1 MLCLRMNISGRG
13 FSHNQLLSCLFTETY
28 MRTGP
33 SLKAAPPF
41 PSSTWINPFLT
52 SMLSAE
58 ARTLW
63 SMSSS
68 TKNRQRKASTWT
80 AVCEWNLPFCT
91 LEVSRRLLI
100 DQPLRLDVPLWN
112 KGFLCPLWVFFAWHW
127 PCRTS
132 RLYVFWAW
140 AWQHASDQFN
150 LSTHKSKQ
158 GSGRFL
164 RERREGGSA
173 EKWGGWDMER

>member
-1 MLCLRMNISGRG
+1 MLCLRRMNISGRV

-52 SMLSAE
+52 STLSAE

-68 TKNRQRKASTWT
+68 TKNSQRKASTWT
-80 AVCEWNLPFCT
+80 AVCEWNLPFWT
-91 LEVSRRLLI
+91 LEVSRSLDSWSISLWGWTFLPGEQRLSLI
-100 DQPLRLDVPLWN
+100 SVGPLCLALALPYLLALC
-112 KGFLCPLWVFFAWHW
+112 FL
-127 PCRTS
+127 
-132 RLYVFWAW
+132 
-140 AWQHASDQFN
+140 N
-150 LSTHKSKQ
+150 LSLKAFFWSV
-158 GSGRFL
+158 
-164 RERREGGSA
+164 
-173 EKWGGWDMER
+173 